1 MLNPDISSFLSNGG
15 GGGGAGG
22 GGGLKETPKLSV
34 RMDSKMTLPLP
45 ILQHISDIFQKDWLT
60 P

>member
-1 MLNPDISSFLSNGG
+1 MLNPDISFFLSNGG
-15 GGGGAGG
+15 GGGGGG
-22 GGGLKETPKLSV
+22 WLKETPKLSV